1 MLAWFAF
8 VYAVAVIV
16 IFAGYFILGPAAE
29 GTVEFRDEAFIYQNN
44 LYTGYIDYSV
54 ATGVEL
60 KKKWSGKKLVIY
72 GAPDIDFVE
81 RHGRWGY
88 YLPGLRMNRYE
99 GELCVYPSRNF
110 DIEEVERELVR
121 RGVPRMQTLKL
132 PRQR

>member
-1 MLAWFAF
+1 MLTWFAF

-29 GTVEFRDEAFIYQNN
+29 GTVEFRDEAFIYRNN

-54 ATGVEL
+54 TTGVEL
-60 KKKWSGKKLVIY
+60 QKKWSGKKLVIY

-99 GELCVYPSRNF
+99 GELCVYPSQNF
-110 DIEEVERELVR
+110 EIEAVECELVR
-121 RGVPRMQTLKL
+121 HGVPRMRTVKL
-132 PRQR
+132 PREG